1 MTQGRDFSTVLH
13 RDGHPG
19 KPAFTGGEVVDVCIV
34 AYLMLKFS
42 SRSQNFLAGIE
53 CCVIFQN
60 FNKWKQ
66 WEFFNAKIF

>member
-1 MTQGRDFSTVLH
+1 MTQARNFCTVFH

-19 KPAFTGGEVVDVCIV
+19 KHAFVSLVHEGKVVDVCIV

-66 WEFFNAKIF
+66 WEFF